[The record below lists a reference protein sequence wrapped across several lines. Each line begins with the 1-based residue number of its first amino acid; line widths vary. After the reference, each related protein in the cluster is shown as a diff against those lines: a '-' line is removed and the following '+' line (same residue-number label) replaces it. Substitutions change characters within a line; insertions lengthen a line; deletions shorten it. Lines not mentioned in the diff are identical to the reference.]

1 MGKFIRSIVDTQDWM
16 NNLASINTIVFS
28 LLFIFIVY
36 SIMKM
41 KKKDVEKYKN
51 FPLEDD

>member
-16 NNLASINTIVFS
+16 NNIAIINTVVFS
-28 LLFIFIVY
+28 LLFAFLIYGIL
-36 SIMKM
+36 KM
-41 KKKDVEKYKN
+41 KKKDIEEYKN